1 MADVAE
7 PPAPAHEPTT
17 EEILA
22 AGAPLYAGSV
32 LDEHVHADSEGLL
45 YIGSYYQPSAF
56 RKDPRTR
63 SVILPV
69 KRLALV
75 EEHREQGHVQEAGP
89 TVHLQL
95 KVGIESLQV
104 ERGSPET
111 GDSATWLH
119 VPANRVS
126 FVKRWDT
133 SDGSGVLIAV
143 AFTTQKPSVLV
154 LLLEMD
160 VHAQLPPDGTSAG
173 TPIGFDPLALDHM
186 KAFFESWTDPIRALA
201 IPSQGQAP
209 PHRPT
214 LREGFDPLDSTTWV
228 PPFGPIDPEQEARYF
243 ADDPGRRAGPSA
255 AAPPAESDA
264 RADSQR
270 VATLGLEGPMPLFTQ
285 SGRAVKRRLPN
296 PDSVFDAILAESEF
310 DAHGGG
316 TGAGV
321 KGASASGRKPAK
333 RARARTST
341 PIAAVAAPAEAM
353 PATVGPAARDPA
365 TAPPALQA
373 RDASP
378 NVVAP
383 KPSVPAGEAGR
394 PDPAAAA
401 LPSAS
406 SDASLGQ

>member
-1 MADVAE
+1 
-7 PPAPAHEPTT
+7 
-17 EEILA
+17 
-22 AGAPLYAGSV
+22 
-32 LDEHVHADSEGLL
+32 
-45 YIGSYYQPSAF
+45 
-56 RKDPRTR
+56 
-63 SVILPV
+63 
-69 KRLALV
+69 
-75 EEHREQGHVQEAGP
+75 
-89 TVHLQL
+89 
-95 KVGIESLQV
+95 
-104 ERGSPET
+104 
-111 GDSATWLH
+111 
-119 VPANRVS
+119 
-126 FVKRWDT
+126 
-133 SDGSGVLIAV
+133 
-143 AFTTQKPSVLV
+143 
-154 LLLEMD
+154 
-160 VHAQLPPDGTSAG
+160 
-173 TPIGFDPLALDHM
+173 
-186 KAFFESWTDPIRALA
+186 
-201 IPSQGQAP
+201 
-209 PHRPT
+209 
-214 LREGFDPLDSTTWV
+214 
-228 PPFGPIDPEQEARYF
+228 
-243 ADDPGRRAGPSA
+243 
-255 AAPPAESDA
+255 
-264 RADSQR
+264 
-270 VATLGLEGPMPLFTQ
+270 MPLFTQ

-406 SDASLGQ
+406 TDASLGPVADLAQPGAAAVATRSPPPATAVSEAVTPGLAGNGLPGAQT